1 MVVEPR
7 QAAPADKVRTDL
19 SECQAAVRTVWNS
32 SATERDRTILASQGP
47 AYNPGAQVSK
57 TAMTLLAK
65 SYENCLQ
72 PRGYLAIS
80 ASSPNPR

>member
-7 QAAPADKVRTDL
+7 QATPADKVQTDL
-19 SECQAAVRTVWNS
+19 TECQTAARTVWSS

-47 AYNPGAQVSK
+47 AYNPGAKVSK
-57 TAMTLLAK
+57 TAMTLLAN

-72 PRGYLAIS
+72 PRGYLVSRAD
-80 ASSPNPR
+80 AS